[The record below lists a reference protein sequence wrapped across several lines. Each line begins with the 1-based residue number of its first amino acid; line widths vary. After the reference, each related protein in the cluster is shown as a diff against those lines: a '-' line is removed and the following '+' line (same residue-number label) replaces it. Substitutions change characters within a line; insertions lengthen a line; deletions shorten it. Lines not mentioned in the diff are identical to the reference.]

1 MTLSWTLRLLC
12 LLLVVAGLSLAFSQ
26 IALALASRWILSRL
40 DSLTARWRER
50 ILYLLQIGPVLFA
63 AVMAAALCLPAY
75 LRGETN
81 VESERVGSLF
91 LLAAALT
98 ALWFGGALL
107 RGLRIAIRTL
117 RFARICRRYG
127 QRLHHN
133 SDIPLLAVPDPGPPL
148 RLIGFLHPL
157 ILVSPSMSTLAPEA
171 LNLALAHER
180 SHAAHRD
187 NWKLLTLSFLPRLDR
202 PLPGCDPWNQHWHR
216 AADWAADD
224 DAVRGDSAR
233 SLLLA
238 ETLVAVARAANSS
251 HAPYICTALATADA
265 ALAVRIDRLLHPRHD
280 LRSSGSSLLIGL
292 AVLALSGAVALSTL
306 SPWIYELC
314 ERLLHLGAS

>member
-12 LLLVVAGLSLAFSQ
+12 LLLVVTGLSLALSQ
-26 IALALASRWILSRL
+26 LALALASRSILRRL

-50 ILYLLQIGPVLFA
+50 ILYLLQIGPALFA
-63 AVMAAALCLPAY
+63 AVVAAALCLPAY

-81 VESERVGSLF
+81 VESERVGILF

-98 ALWFGGALL
+98 AFWFGQALL
-107 RGLRIAIRTL
+107 RGLRITLRTL
-117 RFARICRRYG
+117 RFARTCRRSG
-127 QRLHHN
+127 QRLQHN
-133 SDIPLLAVPDPGPPL
+133 SDIPLLAVPDSGPPV

-157 ILVSPSMSTLAPEA
+157 ILVSPSMSTLAPAA
-171 LNLALAHER
+171 LDLAIAHER

-187 NWKLLTLSFLPRLDR
+187 NWKLLTLSFLPR
-202 PLPGCDPWNQHWHR
+202 PLPGGDPWNRPWHR

-224 DAVRGDSAR
+224 DAVRGDSTR

-238 ETLVAVARAANSS
+238 ETLITVARAANSS
-251 HAPYICTALATADA
+251 RAPYICTALATADA

-292 AVLALSGAVALSTL
+292 AV
-306 SPWIYELC
+306 
-314 ERLLHLGAS
+314 